1 MTSIM
6 FLPLLYIVTVPESI
20 AWNCFNCG
28 NNNFQFRAE
37 CNKCKLPKKDAQSD
51 RFRLLEGNK
60 TGDEPGEVSAD
71 NSDN

>member
-1 MTSIM
+1 MAQIKSTMAIRDGDW
-6 FLPLLYIVTVPESI
+6 T
-20 AWNCFNCG
+20 CFNCG